1 MLFRL
6 VYLLMVR
13 VFGWLVLLGRGDAAK
28 DVEILVL
35 RHEVAVL
42 QRQVARPRPG
52 WADRSVIAALA
63 QLLPRRLRL
72 RRIVTPGTLLAW
84 HRRLVTNRWSCPHTA
99 GRPPIPDE
107 IRELVRQLA
116 RQNPRWGPPA
126 HPRQARRPRPP
137 HRRGNNPPDPGRG
150 RSQPRAT
157 PGVADLAAVPGLPGS
172 GILSCDF
179 LHADTVFL
187 RRLHVFFV
195 MEIETRVH
203 IPGVTA
209 SPAGAWTAQQ
219 ARNLLMDLGERA
231 GHYRFL
237 IRDRDA
243 KSTAAFD
250 QVLAGNGMRII
261 KTPVRSP
268 RANSFAER
276 YAGTPR
282 RECLDQLLIHGDQ
295 HLRHVLAEPGDRCDR
310 PDQPQAS
317 RPRPDQRVPQ
327 SSLSGCREH
336 QFRAGTQVLAR
347 HSLIEASNRAVVY
360 AEQEPGPGPGA

>member
-1 MLFRL
+1 ELPVRICGRCARHDPGGPEADGGRGAAAGWDPRTLMACSVSPAVSADASSTQTASLPRSPQSTALLGRNCSTACGVPTLVQSICPRLLPSALVLFRL

-13 VFGWLVLLGRGDAAK
+13 VFGWLVLLARSGAAK

-42 QRQVARPRPG
+42 QRLVARPRPG

-63 QLLPRRLRL
+63 RLLPARLRL

-195 MEIETRVH
+195 MEIETRRVH

-250 QVLAGNGMRII
+250 QVLAGNG
-261 KTPVRSP
+261 
-268 RANSFAER
+268 
-276 YAGTPR
+276 
-282 RECLDQLLIHGDQ
+282 
-295 HLRHVLAEPGDRCDR
+295 
-310 PDQPQAS
+310 
-317 RPRPDQRVPQ
+317 
-327 SSLSGCREH
+327 
-336 QFRAGTQVLAR
+336 
-347 HSLIEASNRAVVY
+347 
-360 AEQEPGPGPGA
+360 